1 MIDPDDDTATARL
14 RALARLKD
22 LLCGP
27 IHGHDAVY
35 HYCPVGCH
43 PNRAAAVDDIFQNLC
58 ILFLY
63 SPPGVPAYN
72 KWTKTYPPVP
82 WFASFLNLGQ
92 LLPAAV
98 SKILDR
104 VSEEDLEMHEDDLQ
118 GLDTDLSFKRE
129 EQKRFRRTH
138 QFLSTPGIDEKMAAC
153 CIAMMP
159 SLEVMGS
166 LFTSSRRFGALQEL
180 SVLTLLNP
188 GVSPAMRC
196 IRKYIAV
203 LRDEDSA
210 CWQSLVGGGRAW
222 SSELYVL
229 ASAPMLFM
237 VGSLHKRFFLVLDR
251 WPWRLGRLVSDDV
264 DIPTKQTLAREL
276 MEACACCLDSIA
288 RAFKAKCADDTDV
301 LSPPKLQ
308 YLRDLFA
315 NTPLTNIGS
324 ENRFAAAQTRWCV
337 IRGHVGV
344 PPTLASGHVLSEAKL
359 LNTAERLC
367 PLASNTKLT
376 KGQP

>member
-1 MIDPDDDTATARL
+1 
-14 RALARLKD
+14 
-22 LLCGP
+22 
-27 IHGHDAVY
+27 
-35 HYCPVGCH
+35 
-43 PNRAAAVDDIFQNLC
+43 
-58 ILFLY
+58 
-63 SPPGVPAYN
+63 
-72 KWTKTYPPVP
+72 
-82 WFASFLNLGQ
+82 
-92 LLPAAV
+92 
-98 SKILDR
+98 
-104 VSEEDLEMHEDDLQ
+104 
-118 GLDTDLSFKRE
+118 
-129 EQKRFRRTH
+129 
-138 QFLSTPGIDEKMAAC
+138 
-153 CIAMMP
+153 
-159 SLEVMGS
+159 
-166 LFTSSRRFGALQEL
+166 
-180 SVLTLLNP
+180 
-188 GVSPAMRC
+188 MRC

-276 MEACACCLDSIA
+276 LEACTCCLDSIV

-324 ENRFAAAQTRWCV
+324 ENRVAAAQTRWCV
-337 IRGHVGV
+337 MRGHVGV

-376 KGQP
+376 KSQT